1 MSLTYIVLNLLL
13 QNELESKKMESD
25 SRHELTKLLK
35 LLQIDIKVGHSRIVN
50 ILSNEWGGSWEY
62 GEGIQLVNVLRNQ
75 EYDEK
80 SEWNLVSDGLLGQ
93 LHKTS

>member
-35 LLQIDIKVGHSRIVN
+35 LLQIDIAVGHSRIVN

-62 GEGIQLVNVLRNQ
+62 GERIQLVNVLRNQ
-75 EYDEK
+75 EYDEEIRMK
-80 SEWNLVSDGLLGQ
+80 PCQWWAAGPVA
-93 LHKTS
+93 

>member
-35 LLQIDIKVGHSRIVN
+35 LLQIDIAVGHSRIVN
-50 ILSNEWGGSWEY
+50 ILSNEWGGSREY

-75 EYDEK
+75 EYDEEIRMK
-80 SEWNLVSDGLLGQ
+80 PCQ
-93 LHKTS
+93 

>member
-50 ILSNEWGGSWEY
+50 ILSEWGGS
-62 GEGIQLVNVLRNQ
+62 
-75 EYDEK
+75 
-80 SEWNLVSDGLLGQ
+80 
-93 LHKTS
+93 